1 MKRLREILRDAYLRV
16 DGRTLGLAR
25 IGIALMLIGD
35 LLRRIPW
42 LRDLYSNAGLIPN
55 HTVLWR
61 PPFPRIFS
69 LMFMSSLPEEAALWF
84 AVTFVCFFCFLIG
97 WRTRLFHVLSFVLT
111 TSLHNRIL
119 QAENWGAVAIAV
131 LMLWTMF
138 LPMGRRFSVDAVLA
152 SMRARPGE
160 TPEDLATGVPPP
172 DRRPAYSLAVL
183 AMLLQIAV
191 IYWFNFVHKSGQT
204 WKNGTAVY
212 YVLYQERIITTL
224 GLWVRENLPFS
235 VTKLM
240 THGTIV
246 VEAAV
251 PFLVLTPV
259 FWRWTR
265 PLAAVLL
272 FGLHFSI
279 ALLVNL
285 GIFSAAMI
293 AFEPLLITQAVWRL
307 GNQLAPTRGRA
318 RTVFYD
324 ADCGVCFWLA
334 RVLARL
340 DVLGRLKFL
349 PNRDAAALPAGAGEA
364 PREPAGEPAIL
375 VVDPARDRRW
385 TGAQACV
392 EIAAALPL
400 GRLWVW
406 PLRLPGIRALA
417 DRMYAVVARNRTK
430 ISLGLG
436 LRGCGVPGLRPPA
449 PAIEPPSL
457 LGAWLRAR
465 KPLLRELAVGLTLI
479 TIAAEV
485 SVANPAVPPALRF
498 NKRPEW
504 MTAAVMYP
512 HIFEGW
518 SLFAPE
524 APLSDEMVV
533 VDAVTRE
540 GRRVDPYNEAGSRV
554 ASLPVDGAIPERL
567 GHDSFFCDFTLRIPD
582 SGVFH
587 QAFTEWILR
596 YPERTGRPGDAI
608 VKFEAYSIWQDSPP
622 PGAKQPTNIRKRI
635 FVHYP

>member
-1 MKRLREILRDAYLRV
+1 LRDAYLRV
-16 DGRTLGLAR
+16 DGRTLGLVR

-42 LRDLYSNAGLIPN
+42 IRDLYSNAGLIPN

-69 LMFMSSLPEEAALWF
+69 LMFMSSLPEEAAVWF
-84 AVTFVCFFCFLIG
+84 VICFICFFCFLIG
-97 WRTRLFHVLSFVLT
+97 WRTRLFHVLSFVMT

-119 QAENWGAVAIAV
+119 QAENWGGVAIAV
-131 LMLWTMF
+131 LMLWTAF

-160 TPEDLATGVPPP
+160 TPEDLAAGVPPP
-172 DRRPAYSLAVL
+172 DRRPAQSLAVL
-183 AMLLQIAV
+183 AMFLQIAI
-191 IYWFNFVHKSGQT
+191 IYWFNFVHKSGHT
-204 WKNGTAVY
+204 WKDGTAVY
-212 YVLYQERIITTL
+212 YVLHQERIITVL
-224 GLWVRENLPFS
+224 GLWVREHLPFEI
-235 VTKLM
+235 TKLL
-240 THGTIV
+240 TQGTLV
-246 VEAAV
+246 VEAAA
-251 PFLVLTPV
+251 PFMVLTPV

-265 PLAAVLL
+265 PIIALLL

-293 AFEPLLITQAVWRL
+293 AFEPFLITQNVWRL
-307 GNQLAPTRGRA
+307 GNQLVPKRGRA

-324 ADCGVCFWLA
+324 ADCGLCFWLA

-349 PNRDAAALPAGAGEA
+349 PNRDTAALPAGVD
-364 PREPAGEPAIL
+364 PASLEPAIL
-375 VVDPARDRRW
+375 VVDPERDRRW

-406 PLRLPGIRALA
+406 PLRLPGLRALA
-417 DRMYAVVARNRTK
+417 EKLYAVVARNRTK
-430 ISLGLG
+430 ISIWFG
-436 LRGCGVPGLRPPA
+436 LRGCGVPGTRPAVPVQ
-449 PAIEPPSL
+449 ESVEQPPSL
-457 LGAWLRAR
+457 LRTWLRAQL
-465 KPLLRELAVGLTLI
+465 PLLREIGVAFTLVI
-479 TIAAEV
+479 IAAEV
-485 SVANPAVPPALRF
+485 SVANPAVPRALRF
-498 NKRPEW
+498 DKRPEW
-504 MTAAVMYP
+504 MVAAVMYP

-533 VDAVTRE
+533 VDAVTRD
-540 GRRVDPYNEAGSRV
+540 GRHVDPYNEIGSRV
-554 ASLPVDGAIPERL
+554 ADLPVDGAIPQRL
-567 GHDSFFCDFTLRIPD
+567 GHDSFFCDYTLRIPD
-582 SGVFH
+582 SSVFH

-596 YPERTGRPGDAI
+596 YPERTGNPGDAI
-608 VKFEAYSIWQDSPP
+608 VRFEAYSIWQDSPP
-622 PGAKQPTNIRKRI
+622 PGAKEPTNIRKRV
-635 FVHYP
+635 FLHYP